1 MTIEERVKY
10 LERRV
15 LQLTAALRQIEHRTE
30 KTNPIHMIAKR
41 AWRRETLVQKHQKWL
56 REQATSL
63 SIAV

>member
-10 LERRV
+10 LEDRV
-15 LQLTAALRQIEHRTE
+15 LKLTGALRQIEHRTE
-30 KTNPIHMIAKR
+30 KTSPIHMIAKR
-41 AWRRETLVQKHQKWL
+41 AWRRETLIQRHQKWL